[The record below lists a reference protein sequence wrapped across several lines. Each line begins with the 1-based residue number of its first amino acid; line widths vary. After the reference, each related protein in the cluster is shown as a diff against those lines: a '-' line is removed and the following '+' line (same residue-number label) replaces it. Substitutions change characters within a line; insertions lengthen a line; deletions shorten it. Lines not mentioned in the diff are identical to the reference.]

1 MTWGVVR
8 IADADGGER
17 FLCLCLYMYW
27 CMYMTYQ
34 WNDAPGTLLVC
45 FPFPVPRKNVDA
57 TFSRCVGS
65 GHLWKIDIPCVPE
78 NGSKSE

>member
-17 FLCLCLYMYW
+17 FLSLSLCLYMYW
-27 CMYMTYQ
+27 YMYMTYQ

-45 FPFPVPRKNVDA
+45 FPFPEESLHVDA
-57 TFSRCVGS
+57 TLLCYLLR
-65 GHLWKIDIPCVPE
+65 GHL
-78 NGSKSE
+78 